1 MGVRRQA
8 REATLQM
15 LYLCD
20 NCKFPSEEAMEG
32 YFQTLLLQ
40 SVGTAFARQLFNG
53 ALEKR
58 AELDRLITEFA
69 ENWEL
74 DRMAAVDR
82 NILRL
87 AAYEL
92 VEMPETPINVIIDE
106 AVEIAKKYSTADS
119 GKFVNGILDKLK
131 SARKQPGQASET
143 KTKAQPAGKA

>member
-20 NCKFPSEEAMEG
+20 NCGFSEADALND
-32 YFQTLLLQ
+32 YFETLPLQ
-40 SVGTAFARQLFNG
+40 DVSQDFSKKLFKG
-53 ALEKR
+53 IREKQPV
-58 AELDRLITEFA
+58 LDEFIGKYA

-74 DRMAAVDR
+74 DRMAVVDR

-87 AAYEL
+87 ATYEI
-92 VEMPETPINVIIDE
+92 VDTPETPISVIIDE
-106 AVEIAKKYSTADS
+106 AVEIAKKYSTSDS

-131 SARKQPGQASET
+131 TVRQAD
-143 KTKAQPAGKA
+143 KTC